1 MNKKICIIVPVCN
14 EMDNVC
20 TLVKAI
26 QLVMEPLPYVYS
38 ITFVDDG
45 SNDGT
50 LGRIRH
56 LAILNKNVFFIS
68 FSRNF
73 GHQNALKA
81 GIDSCRGDCMISM
94 DGDLQHPPALIPQ
107 MIRYWE
113 QGHDIVYTIRQ
124 YGRAISGFKRRSSGM
139 FYKAINQLSDIELE
153 SGSADFR
160 LLDRKVTD
168 VLREFKEYELFWR
181 GLIKWMGF
189 KQIAI
194 AYEASVRTSGKSK
207 YTFPKMVQFALH
219 GITSFSTKPLSMAI
233 YMGFACFL
241 VSLLYIPYITISL
254 YLGRAISGWAS
265 LLATVVFFGGVQLLI
280 LGIIG
285 IYLGK
290 LFIQAKQ
297 RPQYIIRETNLP

>member
-1 MNKKICIIVPVCN
+1 MRWTTYAHLSSTVQ
-14 EMDNVC
+14 E
-20 TLVKAI
+20 
-26 QLVMEPLPYVYS
+26 VMEPLSYSYS

-45 SNDGT
+45 SNDET
-50 LGRIRH
+50 LNRIRH
-56 LAILNKNVFFIS
+56 LSVINKNVFFIS

-81 GIDSCRGDCMISM
+81 GIDACCGDCVITM

-113 QGHDIVYTIRQ
+113 QGHDIVYTIRHND
-124 YGRAISGFKRRSSGM
+124 RTISRFKRRSSGI
-139 FYKAINQLSDIELE
+139 FYQVINRLSDIELE

-160 LLDRKVTD
+160 LLDKKVAN
-168 VLREFKEYELFWR
+168 VFREFKEYELFWR
-181 GLIKWMGF
+181 GLVKWMGF

-194 AYEASVRTSGKSK
+194 AYDAPTRQSGKSK
-207 YTFPKMVQFALH
+207 YTVKKMIQFALH
-219 GITSFSTKPLSMAI
+219 GITSFTTKPLSVAI
-233 YMGFACFL
+233 YLGFICF
-241 VSLLYIPYITISL
+241 VISLLYIPYIAVSL
-254 YLGRAISGWAS
+254 YTGRAISGWAS
-265 LLATVVFFGGVQLLI
+265 LLATIVFFGGVQLLI

-290 LFIQAKQ
+290 LFMQAKQ